1 MKRCRPNLGAPVGS
15 RRRTRGFTLIEVM
28 TAVVILAM
36 ALAAIIAGFANQANL
51 SAELR
56 DRTLAMMV
64 ARNRLAEFTL
74 AENFPD
80 TGRSDGTR
88 VFADNDW
95 SWNSEVSDTEDPAL
109 RRIDIR
115 VRREGDERALAT
127 ISGFVAET
135 GRQR

>member
-1 MKRCRPNLGAPVGS
+1 MRRHRSSLSAQTSFRRGA
-15 RRRTRGFTLIEVM
+15 RGFTLIEVM

-74 AENFPD
+74 AEHFPD